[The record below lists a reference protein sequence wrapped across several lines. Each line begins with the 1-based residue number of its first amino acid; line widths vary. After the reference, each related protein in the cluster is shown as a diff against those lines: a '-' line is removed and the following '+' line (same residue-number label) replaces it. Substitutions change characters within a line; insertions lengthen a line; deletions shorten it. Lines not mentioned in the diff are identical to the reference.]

1 MGGRGSSSGNGSG
14 GLKMITV
21 NAGGTHLTYREHGG
35 KTYSIEVGNSPQGP
49 ASNKSLAEIKKN
61 AEKAGFQVKT
71 YNKQEYAQY
80 EKTYRENRKVAEA
93 RLNKLW
99 YEAAPKPRKG
109 WKGH

>member
-1 MGGRGSSSGNGSG
+1 ME
-14 GLKMITV
+14 LK
-21 NAGGTHLTYREHGG
+21 
-35 KTYSIEVGNSPQGP
+35 GP

-80 EKTYRENRKVAEA
+80 EKTYWENRKVAEA
-93 RLNKLW
+93 RLDRLW
-99 YEAAPKPRKG
+99 NEGPRPRKG